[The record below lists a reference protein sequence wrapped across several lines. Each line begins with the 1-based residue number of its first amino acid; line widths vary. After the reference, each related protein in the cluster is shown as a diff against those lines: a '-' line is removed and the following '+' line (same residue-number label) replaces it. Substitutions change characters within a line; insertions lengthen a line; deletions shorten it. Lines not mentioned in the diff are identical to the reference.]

1 MEKTDKILAKFSDEI
16 NAINTE
22 IDIKRRNCPMCIAIA
37 NRIINR
43 TNAHN
48 LMRRAEGRP
57 PILMNGKR
65 LQKVL
70 YLCQLEWLAE
80 GNRNYLI
87 SDDFEAW
94 AKGPVVASIY
104 DVFSIYQDGDMFPYR
119 SKNKIIQPLT
129 DKERNVINYVVDST
143 IDIDTDTIIEF
154 THTPGG
160 PWDQAYKNRN
170 QNERRPVISKENI
183 RAYIDISDNREILRK
198 FLERGVL
205 PQ

>member
-1 MEKTDKILAKFSDEI
+1 
-16 NAINTE
+16 
-22 IDIKRRNCPMCIAIA
+22 MCIAIA

-48 LMRRAEGRP
+48 SMRRAEGRV

-65 LQKVL
+65 LQKIL
-70 YLCQLEWLAE
+70 YLCQLVWLAE
-80 GNRNYLI
+80 DNEDYLI
-87 SDDFEAW
+87 PDDFEAW

-104 DVFSIYQDGDMFPYR
+104 DVFSIYQDGDMFPYI
-119 SKNKIIQPLT
+119 SKNKTIQPLT
-129 DKERNVINYVVDST
+129 DKARNVINYVVDST

-154 THTPGG
+154 THASGG
-160 PWDQAYKNRN
+160 PWEQAYRNRN

-198 FLERGVL
+198 FLARGVL